1 MNKLIL
7 SILLLSVAAWCYTV
21 DGVSAT
27 VADCQVTNTEAMP
40 LQFHVENSDQ
50 ATHTVRIQ
58 YDLPQNKGLKYT
70 FERLDGQT
78 ATPQYCSGI
87 GGIGGID
94 DAIVN
99 LKLLSNSRYAL
110 DVQFKQPPGTRDFI
124 IVLFPEDDGIIEK
137 NPNSNPFALMVDEPG
152 SPLDNE
158 IVRVYKPTKR
168 HVPAEYLEPGYDKY
182 FDANIMGTEKDG
194 QKDLNYWGAEVIHKN
209 LKNIVDLNVPV
220 LGAIKDTRML
230 MASFGEMMN
239 EFQWNESTFDGH
251 MHMYETQ
258 IFDSRLIMMNRCWSV
273 AVFNL
278 YNYYYGNRNIHA
290 DALTQDEMVFHAKTV
305 FDKRDPITGMFNANT
320 SEGAANETSAKL
332 MEWAMPGIGTHIYNN
347 VKKDP
352 LTVDLAKKNLLDG
365 KPIFISVN
373 TGACG
378 HAMLLDGVAQSAD
391 GTIFAHI
398 VNIDNLGDER
408 YISWENLTHI
418 LTGYILH
425 DHGKDEITF
434 TKTDAAYPVDSDS
447 DGDKVCDFDE
457 QYRFHSNPKAW
468 SSDGDNISDYDEIKA
483 VFSKAAVS
491 FDSEGEYFATPNFEF
506 LSWKDFS
513 KYPYNDPNFNWST
526 LVPQKAPL
534 YDLPDGVTLY
544 AMDQLYVNDNTYCYN
559 APLDN
564 AGFDLDFACDVVS
577 EGERAQYSMNLGAR
591 ILVKNAYTKGGA
603 ILRSGAA
610 ARKILIYREPTEVN
624 SFVSKQAESIGAV
637 YYPHVW
643 PFAPIAKL
651 ARDLDVGNQSKI
663 VKREDGAYT
672 LKDGDRFKMLKVESG
687 AKLIIGKGEM
697 YIGDIQIDAGA
708 TYTFENP
715 GYATE
720 LHLNG
725 NFTWRGTFDAS
736 SIDKTGLRESV
747 ENLIARSFKIFQ
759 HSERQMY
766 VDVAWNGTIFAP
778 YASLVLGQTQ
788 ESKVLYGR
796 FLGKNIYVHQS
807 AKVYNVD
814 YRPTGGPILKKAIA
828 KPAESAST
836 LEKACDTRISS
847 ISRNEI
853 RFSLKSEGMTEISIM
868 STNGK
873 KVFSVPASRMAS
885 GENSILWSSAGLS
898 NGLYVAVLKHNGSV
912 SGKSFMLK

>member
-27 VADCQVTNTEAMP
+27 VADCQVTNTKAMP

-50 ATHTVRIQ
+50 AAHTVRIQ
-58 YDLPQNKGLKYT
+58 YNLPQNKGLKYT
-70 FERLDGQT
+70 FERHHGLT
-78 ATPQYCSGI
+78 ATPQDC
-87 GGIGGID
+87 GGIDGID

-99 LKLLSNSRYAL
+99 LKLLSNARYAL
-110 DVQFKQPPGTRDFI
+110 DVQFKQQPGTRDFI
-124 IVLFPEDDGIIEK
+124 IVLFPEDDGFIEK
-137 NPNSNPFALMVDEPG
+137 NPKSNPFALMVDEPG

-158 IVRVYKPTKR
+158 IVRFYKPTKR
-168 HVPAEYLEPGYDKY
+168 YVSAEYLEPGYDKY

-194 QKDLNYWGAEVIHKN
+194 QKDLNYWGPEVIHQS
-209 LKNIVDLNVPV
+209 LKNIVDLNVP
-220 LGAIKDTRML
+220 LHGAIKDTRML

-251 MHMYETQ
+251 MDMHGTQ

-290 DALTQDEMVFHAKTV
+290 DALTQDEMVFYAKTDV
-305 FDKRDPITGMFNANT
+305 DKRSPITGVFTANKG
-320 SEGAANETSAKL
+320 EGASIATSAKL
-332 MEWAMPGIGTHIYNN
+332 MEWAMPDIKPHIHDN
-347 VKKDP
+347 VIKDP

-373 TGACG
+373 TGAGG

-398 VNIDNLGDER
+398 VSFDNMGGER
-408 YISWENLTHI
+408 YMSWENLTRI
-418 LTGYILH
+418 LTSYILH

-434 TKTDAAYPVDSDS
+434 RKTDAIYPVDSDS

-491 FDSEGEYFATPNFEF
+491 FDLEGENFATPDFEF
-506 LSWKDFS
+506 LSWNDFS

-534 YDLPDGVTLY
+534 YDLPEGVTLY
-544 AMDQLYVNDNTYCYN
+544 AMDQLYVNDNAYCYN
-559 APLDN
+559 VSFDDN
-564 AGFDLDFACDVVS
+564 PEFISSLGCDVVS

-603 ILRSGAA
+603 LLRSGAA
-610 ARKILIYREPTEVN
+610 TQKILIYREPTEVN
-624 SFVSKQAESIGAV
+624 TFVSMQAESIGAV

-651 ARDLDVGNQSKI
+651 AKDLDVGNQSKI
-663 VKREDGAYT
+663 VKKEDGAYT
-672 LKDGDRFKMLKVESG
+672 LKDGDRFKILKVESG

-708 TYTFENP
+708 TYTFETP

-736 SIDKTGLRESV
+736 SINKTGLRESV
-747 ENLIARSFKIFQ
+747 EKRIARSFKIFQ

-778 YASLVLGQTQ
+778 YASLVLAQTQ

-796 FLGKNIYVHQS
+796 FLGKNIYVHQF
-807 AKVYNVD
+807 AKVYNVAYAPND
-814 YRPTGGPILKKAIA
+814 GPMLKKVIA
-828 KPAESAST
+828 KPAPT

-868 STNGK
+868 STSGK

-885 GENSILWSSAGLS
+885 GENSIQWSSAGLS

-912 SGKSFMLK
+912 SGKSFVLK